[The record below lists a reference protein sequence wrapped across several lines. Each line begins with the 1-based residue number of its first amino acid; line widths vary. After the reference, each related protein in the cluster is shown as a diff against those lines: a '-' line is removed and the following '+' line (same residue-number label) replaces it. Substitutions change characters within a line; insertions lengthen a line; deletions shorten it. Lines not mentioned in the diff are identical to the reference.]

1 MDKCNKLLLRAQ
13 DGPGSL
19 SFREIC
25 TLAECHGFVLLR
37 QTGSHAMYKHPS
49 LHPAM
54 GGFMNFQ
61 SENGKAKAYQVRQ
74 LLRAIEHLEGDDE

>member
-1 MDKCNKLLLRAQ
+1 MDKCNKLLQRAQ
-13 DGPGSL
+13 GAPGSL
-19 SFREIC
+19 SFKEVC
-25 TLAECHGFVLLR
+25 ALAECHGFVSLR

-49 LHPAM
+49 LHSAM

-74 LLRAIEHLEGDDE
+74 LLRAIEYLEDQS

>member
-1 MDKCNKLLLRAQ
+1 MDKCEKLRSRAQ
-13 DGPGSL
+13 DAPGSL
-19 SFREIC
+19 GFREIC
-25 TLAECHGFVLLR
+25 ALAECHGFVLRR

-49 LHPAM
+49 LDSAL

-74 LLRAIEHLEGDDE
+74 LLKAIEYLEDDDE